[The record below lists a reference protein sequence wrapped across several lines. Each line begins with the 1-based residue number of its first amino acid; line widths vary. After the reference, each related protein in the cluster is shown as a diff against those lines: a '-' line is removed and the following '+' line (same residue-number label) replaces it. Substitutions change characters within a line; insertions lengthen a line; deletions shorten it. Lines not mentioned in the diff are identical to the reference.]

1 MTPQSAI
8 RILGDNIY
16 ERRIRLLGGV
26 CMLVTLGALVWY
38 YWTDKRSITDQVHT
52 TGRLLA
58 EQAMLREHWKSLAV
72 KPEVKTLVQDL
83 STSLSTRNYPWC
95 ILSPAENDT
104 PAHRP
109 RDEVDAGM
117 LRSYA
122 AMHPDPSAPDPP
134 GAGQYLPGSKEYRY
148 YQPIWAQQSCLSC
161 HRSGLS
167 SDTLSVPDVDPTRG
181 VLRVGDLLGVVAIT
195 MTNEP
200 SRYPLHVNR
209 AMLLWTVVVTL
220 LLISIATAC
229 ILRWPVAK
237 SSDGSGQ

>member
-1 MTPQSAI
+1 MTPHWAV
-8 RILGDNIY
+8 RMLGDNSF
-16 ERRIRLLGGV
+16 ERRIRLLGSA
-26 CMLVTLGALVWY
+26 CTLITVGALVWY
-38 YWTDKRSITDQVHT
+38 YWAEKQAIAEQIHT

-58 EQAMLREHWKSLAV
+58 EQAMLREHWKSLEV

-83 STSLSTRNYPWC
+83 GASLSTRHYPWC

-104 PAHRP
+104 PEHRP

-117 LRSYA
+117 LQFYA
-122 AMHPDPSAPDPP
+122 AMHPAPNTLDPP
-134 GAGQYLPGSKEYRY
+134 GAGQYLPASKEYRY

-167 SDTLSVPDVDPTRG
+167 SDTLSVPDADPTRG

-195 MTNEP
+195 MTNQP
-200 SRYPLHVNR
+200 SQYPLHVNR

-220 LLISIATAC
+220 VLILIATSC
-229 ILRWPVAK
+229 FLRWPVK
-237 SSDGSGQ
+237 ERMKDEG